1 VQRPERQ
8 LGLARAVGGIGE
20 LARLVGVHL
29 DEGVQL
35 GVELVDARE
44 VRVDDVAARAA
55 AAAQLLGLVEQREVG
70 EFDGESPP

>member
-1 VQRPERQ
+1 
-8 LGLARAVGGIGE
+8 
-20 LARLVGVHL
+20 
-29 DEGVQL
+29 VQL